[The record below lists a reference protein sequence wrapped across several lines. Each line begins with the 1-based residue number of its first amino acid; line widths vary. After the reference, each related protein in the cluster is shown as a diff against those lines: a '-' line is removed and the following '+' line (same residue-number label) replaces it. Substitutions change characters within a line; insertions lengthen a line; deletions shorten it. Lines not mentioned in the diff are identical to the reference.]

1 LVKGE
6 MIAMNG
12 QQMATASMILAL
24 LNQYFPCLEMAQL
37 GLPAK

>member
-1 LVKGE
+1 
-6 MIAMNG
+6 MMAMNG
-12 QQMATASMILAL
+12 QKMGKASMILAL